1 LEPWWSD
8 GSGYGRREEDGGH
21 FAGALDT
28 NALMMPEQFGI
39 DIFGELERLGYFEFL
54 VPSPVI
60 DELNWI
66 ATSASSGR
74 DKRSAR
80 VALGLAAM
88 CREIKEPGEADLV
101 LERLALRTGAAVLTS
116 DKELKK
122 RLISSGVTV
131 IYLRQRRYLEI
142 AAQKEF

>member
-1 LEPWWSD
+1 MKVL
-8 GSGYGRREEDGGH
+8 
-21 FAGALDT
+21 LDT

-54 VPSPVI
+54 VPTPVI
-60 DELNWI
+60 EELRWI
-66 ATSASSGR
+66 AKSADSGR
-74 DKRSAR
+74 DKRSAK
-80 VALGLAAM
+80 VALGLAGL
-88 CREIKEPGEADLV
+88 CREIARLGEADSV
-101 LERLALRTGAAVLTS
+101 LEDLALCIGAAVLTN